1 MQNIIVITD
10 ESLNAIKR
18 KRKWKNRK
26 LQCKII
32 LKIKRLMI
40 LLIQNE
46 LIKS

>member
-1 MQNIIVITD
+1 MRNIIVITD

-26 LQCKII
+26 LCKII